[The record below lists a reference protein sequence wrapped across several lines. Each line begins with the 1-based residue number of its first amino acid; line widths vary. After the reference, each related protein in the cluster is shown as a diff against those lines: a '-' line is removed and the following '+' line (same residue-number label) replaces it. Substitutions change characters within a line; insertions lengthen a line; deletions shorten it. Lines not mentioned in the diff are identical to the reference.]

1 MSSLTID
8 RLGYTDDP
16 NIEKIRYAVFQIEQG
31 VSAALEFDGKDEEC
45 EHLIAYQN
53 GEAVGTT
60 RLRELDSNTLKIE
73 RLAVIQTA
81 RKQGVATALMQKS
94 LQFAR
99 DRDYTQIVLN
109 AQTYIK
115 PFYLKLGFEP
125 VGEEFL
131 EAGIVHIKMIQN
143 LSTP

>member
-1 MSSLTID
+1 MSSLTIR
-8 RLGYTDDP
+8 RLRYPDDP
-16 NIEKIRYAVFQIEQG
+16 NIEKIRYLVFQIEQG
-31 VSAALEFDGKDEEC
+31 VSATLEFDGKDEQC

-53 GEAVGTT
+53 KEAVGTM
-60 RLRELDSNTLKIE
+60 RLRELDSDTLKIE

-81 RKQGVATALMQKS
+81 RKQGVATALMQNAI
-94 LQFAR
+94 QFSR
-99 DRDYTQIVLN
+99 DRGYTQIVLN

-131 EAGIVHIKMIQN
+131 EAGIPHIKMIQN
-143 LSTP
+143 QLTP

>member
-1 MSSLTID
+1 MSSLTIR
-8 RLGYTDDP
+8 RLCYQDDP
-16 NIEKIRYAVFQIEQG
+16 NIEKIRYLVFQIEQG
-31 VSAALEFDGKDEEC
+31 VSAALEFDGKDKQC

-53 GEAVGTT
+53 GEAVGTA
-60 RLRELDSNTLKIE
+60 RLRELDRHTLKIE

-81 RKQGVATALMQKS
+81 RKQGVATALMQNAIE
-94 LQFAR
+94 FAR
-99 DRDYTQIVLN
+99 DRAYTQIVLN

-131 EAGIVHIKMIQN
+131 EAGIRHIKMIQN
-143 LSTP
+143 RSIS

>member
-1 MSSLTID
+1 MSSLTI
-8 RLGYTDDP
+8 RQVRYQDDP

-31 VSAALEFDGKDEEC
+31 VSADLEFDGKDEQC

-53 GEAVGTT
+53 QEAVGTI
-60 RLRELDSNTLKIE
+60 RLRELNSHTLKIE

-81 RKQGVATALMQKS
+81 RKQGVATVLMQAAIQLS
-94 LQFAR
+94 R
-99 DRDYTQIVLN
+99 DRGYTQIVLN

-131 EAGIVHIKMIQN
+131 EAGIVHIKMIQK